1 MPAPV
6 NYSAV
11 YSAPQQAKPRPI
23 RVRYKRTLEEVL
35 KLAVESVDRKAKRL
49 DLGQFN
55 PLPKGR
61 SLTRGE
67 KLMCATFIA
76 GLSLA
81 VWIES
86 RPEPVSAHTSY
97 FESLA
102 LSTGGDAPSM
112 QAFAEQAI
120 RAIGKEWRPE
130 ALFARV
136 HPMYWQRTPSLH
148 PNALT
153 QRVEAALAGLAAHGP
168 AVGLTIF
175 GPPSFG
181 ILERGQGKV
190 ATTGRI
196 TGQVE
201 LADGTVMRL
210 DATLVQDDP
219 SRPWGIAAI
228 SLPPFLP

>member
-6 NYSAV
+6 NYSTL
-11 YSAPQQAKPRPI
+11 YSAPPQAKPRPI

-49 DLGQFN
+49 DLGQFS

-61 SLTRGE
+61 SLTRVE
-67 KLMCATFIA
+67 KLMCATFVTA
-76 GLSLA
+76 LSLA
-81 VWIES
+81 VWIEA
-86 RPEPVSAHTSY
+86 RPEPVSAHASY

-120 RAIGKEWRPE
+120 RAIGKDWRPD

-136 HPMYWQRTPSLH
+136 HPMYWHPTPSIH
-148 PNALT
+148 PNVLT
-153 QRVEAALAGLAAHGP
+153 RRVEAALARLAAHGP

-175 GPPSFG
+175 GPPTFG
-181 ILERGQGKV
+181 TLERDGGKV
-190 ATTGRI
+190 ATTGRL

-210 DATLVQDDP
+210 EATLVQDDR
-219 SRPWGIAAI
+219 SQPWGIAAL